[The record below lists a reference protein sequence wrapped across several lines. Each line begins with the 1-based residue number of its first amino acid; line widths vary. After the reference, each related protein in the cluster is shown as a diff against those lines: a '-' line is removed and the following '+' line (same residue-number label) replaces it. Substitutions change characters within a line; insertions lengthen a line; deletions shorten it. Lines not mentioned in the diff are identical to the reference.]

1 MQMENEFE
9 LQRKDVIKY
18 VSRILASA
26 LDVSPFRGIALSNT
40 AHPFNHCRRGLFSGG
55 RAQTSNGIA
64 KEEPGGGWGGGGR
77 RELRGIQSFRVIP
90 PQLKAQMQAG

>member
-1 MQMENEFE
+1 MQKENEFE
-9 LQRKDVIKY
+9 LQRKEVIKY

-40 AHPFNHCRRGLFSGG
+40 AHPFNHCREGLFSGG

-64 KEEPGGGWGGGGR
+64 NEG
-77 RELRGIQSFRVIP
+77 ELRGIQSFLVIP